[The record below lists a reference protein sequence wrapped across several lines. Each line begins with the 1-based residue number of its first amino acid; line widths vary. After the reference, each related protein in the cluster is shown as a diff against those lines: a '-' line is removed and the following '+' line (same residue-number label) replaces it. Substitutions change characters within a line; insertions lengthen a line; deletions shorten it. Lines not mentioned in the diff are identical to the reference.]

1 MARFSYTAEKAGGE
15 MYTGVAEARD
25 RFELYSIVR
34 REGGKIVAM
43 SEEGTNSWFN
53 LKYWNA
59 KLTTVKEYDKIL
71 LARNLGA
78 MLGAGL
84 ALARALS
91 VLERQVKN
99 PKLSATI
106 TQIASDVRRGA
117 TLHEALAK
125 FPRLFSN
132 LFVAMVRA
140 GEEGGSLPDSLA
152 VVSDQMERMYQLKK
166 KIRGALIYPAII
178 VIAIIGI
185 GVLMMIY
192 VVPTLAS
199 TFAEMNAEL
208 PASTRAVIGVSNFL
222 VQNTVL
228 AFVITA
234 AGIALVYA
242 GVRTPFGKRAAD
254 LTFVRMHLIGGMVK
268 EVNAARTSRTLASL
282 LSSGVDVLASLE
294 IAGQVVQNSY
304 FRDVI
309 AEAGKSV
316 GRGEPMSSAFVRR
329 EDLYP
334 AFVGE
339 MMAVGEETGALS
351 EMLKR
356 LALFYEDEVDRKTK
370 DLSTI
375 IEPFLMVAIGGAVGF
390 FAVSMITPIYSLSQN
405 IG

>member
-1 MARFSYTAEKAGGE
+1 MRFTYTAEKVGGE
-15 MYTGVAEARD
+15 IYTGVAEAHD
-25 RFELYSIVR
+25 RFELYGIVR
-34 REGGKIVAM
+34 REGGKIIAL
-43 SEEGTNSWFN
+43 SEEGAENWLD

-59 KLTTVKEYDKIL
+59 KLTTVKQYNKIL

-78 MLGAGL
+78 MLSAGL
-84 ALARALS
+84 SLARALA
-91 VLERQVKN
+91 VMERQTKN
-99 PKLSATI
+99 PKLAYVMTEV
-106 TQIASDVRRGA
+106 ASDVRRGS

-125 FPRLFSN
+125 FPHLFDN
-132 LFVAMVRA
+132 LFVSMVKA
-140 GEEGGSLPDSLA
+140 GEEGGSLPDSLS

-166 KIRGALIYPAII
+166 KVRGALIYPAII

-185 GVLMMIY
+185 GILMMIY
-192 VVPTLAS
+192 VVPTLAQ
-199 TFAEMNAEL
+199 TFEEMNAEL
-208 PASTRAVIGVSNFL
+208 PASTQFVIAISNFL
-222 VQNTVL
+222 VEYTVL
-228 AFVITA
+228 AVGG
-234 AGIALVYA
+234 GIAFLAILYA
-242 GVRTPFGKRAAD
+242 AMRTPAGRRGAD
-254 LTFVRMHLIGGMVK
+254 LVFVRMPLIGTMVR

-282 LSSGVDVLASLE
+282 LSSGVDVLSSLE
-294 IAGQVVQNSY
+294 ITGEVVQNSS

-309 AEAGKSV
+309 KEAGKGV
-316 GRGEPMSSAFVRR
+316 GRGEPLSAAFVRR

-339 MMAVGEETGALS
+339 MMAVGEETGALA